1 MSRAKIGADVPD
13 AGTEATPQRGEGVD
27 AVGAVVVD
35 ADDTD
40 PDRDEAVVVNTP
52 PVALDDWVAYRDD
65 DGEDVT
71 VAADNPAYDA
81 DSEVVVVAFRED
93 LERAHP
99 DWSPPEALELPA
111 ECPTYAFPPR
121 RLRRIGDLVEEDD
134 TEDAGGSETTPA
146 DRLTD
151 AQRALRERLEETSD
165 VAVVADPDDPEA
177 AVLAVEKLGATHMID
192 GDGAVEGGPVADRLA
207 DVAEEYLGGDSA

>member
-1 MSRAKIGADVPD
+1 MSRATIGADVPD
-13 AGTEATPQRGEGVD
+13 AGTEATAQRGEGVD
-27 AVGAVVVD
+27 EVGALVED
-35 ADDTD
+35 ADDSD
-40 PDRDEAVVVNTP
+40 PNPAVVINRP
-52 PVALDDWVAYRDD
+52 PVALDEWVAYRDD
-65 DGEDVT
+65 EGEEVS
-71 VAADNPAYDA
+71 VAGDNPAYDA

-134 TEDAGGSETTPA
+134 AEDAGGSETTPA

-165 VAVVADPDDPEA
+165 VAAVADPDDPEA

-192 GDGAVEGGPVADRLA
+192 ADGAVEGGPVADRLA
-207 DVAEEYLGGDSA
+207 DVAAEYLGGDSA

>member
-1 MSRAKIGADVPD
+1 MSRATIGGDVPD

-27 AVGAVVVD
+27 EVGALVED
-35 ADDTD
+35 ADDAD
-40 PDRDEAVVVNTP
+40 PNPAVVINRP

-71 VAADNPAYDA
+71 VAEDNPAYDA

-134 TEDAGGSETTPA
+134 TEDAGASETTPA

-192 GDGAVEGGPVADRLA
+192 ADGAVEGGPVADRLA
-207 DVAEEYLGGDSA
+207 NVAAEYLGGERR